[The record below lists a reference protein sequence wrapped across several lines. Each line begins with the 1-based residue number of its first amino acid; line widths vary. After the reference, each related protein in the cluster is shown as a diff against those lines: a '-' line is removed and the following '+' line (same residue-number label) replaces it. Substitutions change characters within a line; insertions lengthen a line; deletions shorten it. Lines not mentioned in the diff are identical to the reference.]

1 MKALELKLSYKAE
14 RDYLPGAFYCYACGL
29 SVSFDSIVWSNIWPG
44 NKYACISCYARDLSV
59 SIAWFNY
66 LIEYL
71 TWKKSACISCPSNAE
86 QYLCVCPRW
95 SNIVNAKHGHFSCS
109 QTQLTAIWPIS
120 CDRRAPQTCK
130 LWRQRLL
137 KRKYIFAYARLKI
150 WVCLSIYLWQ
160 LTEFWISLSV

>member
-14 RDYLPGAFYCYACGL
+14 RDYLPATFDCYACGL
-29 SVSFDSIVWSNIWPG
+29 SVSFDSIVWLTIWPG
-44 NKYACISCYARDLSV
+44 
-59 SIAWFNY
+59 
-66 LIEYL
+66 
-71 TWKKSACISCPSNAE
+71 KKSACISCPSNAE

-150 WVCLSIYLWQ
+150 WVRLSFHLWQ
-160 LTEFWISLSV
+160 LTEFWISLSVYKRPFYEYMENYHLAINFNIWVGGLNNN